1 VTFLPAIGTA
11 LGVAAIGYGCY
22 QLAVYASNQINDS
35 ENPDNKEEVLTY
47 TEKRNTHVN
56 PDFRAEGSS
65 HTVIEQPG
73 SRGKY
78 TTFNEDGTF
87 KQYRG
92 SGKSH
97 GNVPRPNV
105 KENQI
110 NETPNGPMPG
120 KPTVRPA
127 NPEEIPKGYSSI

>member
-1 VTFLPAIGTA
+1 MEATRTHFT
-11 LGVAAIGYGCY
+11 YEENNED
-22 QLAVYASNQINDS
+22 LA
-35 ENPDNKEEVLTY
+35 Y
-47 TEKRNTHVN
+47 TEKRNTHAD
-56 PDFRAEGSS
+56 PDPKAEGTP
-65 HTVIEQPG
+65 HTVIEQSG
-73 SRGKY
+73 FEGKY
-78 TTFNEDGTF
+78 TTFNDDGTF

-120 KPTVRPA
+120 K
-127 NPEEIPKGYSSI
+127 